1 MLEPQS
7 TAFFVLL
14 MVIFGGLL
22 VWLVVAKQ
30 VVFRVL
36 AASLAFIPAMVFG
49 IAAVNKY
56 YDYYQTWGALYSD
69 LSGSGEQSVPQL
81 AVPAGSSGP
90 SGGGRVSL
98 GSTITASS
106 NTAASAQTGYLFRT
120 QVTGHTSHITREVY
134 VYLPPQYFQTA
145 YRHYRFPA
153 IELLHGSPGQPA
165 SWIDVMDAIPTYLK
179 LLADGRATPAVLV
192 MPDTDGG
199 MHYAL
204 QCLNYPGGLQDMT
217 YVGVEVPDWAS
228 HNLRVMSPGPAWGI
242 AGYSEGGYCAANI
255 GLQLST
261 RFGYVGGLS
270 GYYFVSN
277 GQVPAKWRPGGTP
290 VAVANPFAR
299 YPRLAARNTP
309 DKYIQ
314 EIPIGAPI
322 PAFWLSAGSAERSYV
337 YYARVFQQY
346 ATMRLSEVPLTVI
359 NGGGHDASVWRAA
372 LGPMLSWMT
381 PQLTHSAR
389 YVEEL
394 ATHHRS
400 IAPAV
405 KELRAKAPPAV
416 AGSGH
421 HSN

>member
-1 MLEPQS
+1 VLEPQG

-14 MVIFGGLL
+14 VLAFGGL
-22 VWLVVAKQ
+22 VVLLAVTKQ
-30 VVFRVL
+30 VILRVL
-36 AASLAFIPAMVFG
+36 AAFLAFIPAAVFG
-49 IAAVNKY
+49 IAVVNKY

-81 AVPAGSSGP
+81 AAPADSSGH

-98 GSTITASS
+98 GSAITASS
-106 NTAASAQTGYLFRT
+106 NSAAHAHSGYLFRT
-120 QVTGHTSHITREVY
+120 QVSGPSSHITREVY
-134 VYLPPQYFQTA
+134 VYLPPQYFQSA

-153 IELLHGSPGQPA
+153 IELLHGSPGRPA
-165 SWIDVMDAIPTYLK
+165 SWIDVLDVIPTYLE
-179 LLADGRATPAVLV
+179 LLSAGRATPAVLV

-199 MHYAL
+199 VHYAL

-228 HNLRVMSPGPAWGI
+228 RNLRVMSPGPAWGI

-270 GYYFVSN
+270 GYYVVSN

-290 VAVANPFAR
+290 VAVANPFAK
-299 YPRLAARNTP
+299 YPKLAARNAP

-314 EIPIGAPI
+314 EIPIGAPV
-322 PAFWLSAGSAERSYV
+322 PAFWLSAGSAEASYV
-337 YYARVFQQY
+337 YYARVFQEY
-346 ATMRLSEVPLTVI
+346 ARMHLSEVPLTII

-372 LGPMLSWMT
+372 LGPMLAWMT

-389 YVEEL
+389 YVAEL
-394 ATHHRS
+394 AAHHR
-400 IAPAV
+400 AV
-405 KELRAKAPPAV
+405 PHSGGESHAKAPPAV
-416 AGSGH
+416 TVSGH
-421 HSN
+421 HAT